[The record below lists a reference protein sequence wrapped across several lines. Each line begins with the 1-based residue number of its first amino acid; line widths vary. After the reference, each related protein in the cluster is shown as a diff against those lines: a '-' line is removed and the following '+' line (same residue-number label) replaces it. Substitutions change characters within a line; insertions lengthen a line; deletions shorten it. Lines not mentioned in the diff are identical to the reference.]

1 MRSSRHRYRGNFQK
15 LTPSS
20 STTFN
25 APYDYL
31 SVMHY
36 GKSFFSKNSGITIAT
51 KLPQYQDKIGQRI
64 EMSQTDVYKLNR
76 LYNCNASVSFMEHC
90 NFSDVDICGMS
101 YCEKGLTKGWK
112 RVSTA
117 AGGPFTDH
125 TNLDKMGGKEG
136 DSAWL
141 ETRRMSPSRECHVQC
156 LQFFYYHSGSES
168 DQLNIWIREFQ
179 DERDST
185 GNLRLMGQITGEPT
199 FDWQYYRVP
208 LNAAKPFQAVF
219 EVHNGNEDSSGGFS
233 IDDINLSE
241 SECPHNIWQVENFER
256 LLTTTDYNSYLYSPR
271 VYSPE
276 GYAYQMVIALRE
288 TFFGVYF
295 RLVSG
300 DYDSTLEWPCPWRQL
315 TFIMLDKNPH
325 IQQQMSKQ
333 ITLTTDPSDNLLHD
347 DILMPQGTQR
357 SSINNV
363 DALWPSPV
371 PYVLDQSLEMN
382 AKGVVLKALDQF
394 RLKSCIDFKPR
405 DSEEYYISV
414 QKDDG
419 CYSYIGR
426 VLPNGQ
432 VLSIGHYCDDLSIA
446 EHEFLH
452 ALGFFHEQS
461 RYDRDDY
468 VTIVPENIIEG
479 FERNFRKA
487 SAEDSTTHGVP
498 YDYWSVMHY
507 GADFF
512 SNGNGSTIITKDPK
526 FQNVIGQRL
535 EVSSSDVRELN
546 LLYRCNSTIAF
557 KMYCGFTNGTMCQMD
572 RCSRSDIEW
581 EMTTHIASG
590 PMSDHTGGSEHGQ
603 DEGYFMHAST
613 TLGKEGDSATLQT
626 KRMRPSRDCH
636 IQCLQFY
643 YYHNG
648 NESDE
653 LNIWIRE
660 FQDEHDFTGKVRLM
674 GQITGPPTS
683 HWQLQHVSLDATKH
697 FQVEF
702 VVRKGAGSSVGG
714 FSIDDINLSEIEC
727 PHVTL
732 QINDFEK
739 LLNTSYYGTTIYS
752 PRQYSR
758 GGYAYRVGA
767 ILYETFF
774 GVFVQ
779 LLSGKYDDELEW
791 PCPHRQVTFQIRDQN
806 PNIQLQMSKQ
816 KSITSD
822 PSATNDDGTYV
833 WDDPHLTPLINGSAL
848 PCPEVGSVKLRHLR
862 KEQDDGPCSPQIATT
877 TPPNPET
884 RDPSIFG
891 FSPAMVSSPVLTL
904 LPALMLLAR

>member
-1 MRSSRHRYRGNFQK
+1 MKTRVARNAVLNTDQLWDNPVPYVLEENLDMNTKGVILQAFEQFQLKSCVDFKPRQSEEYYLTVRKDEGCYSYVSRIIESGQVVSIGHRCDRLGTVEHEFLHALGLYHEQSRYDRDDYVTIIWKNIKDGYRDNFQK

-90 NFSDVDICGMS
+90 NFSNVDICGMS

-125 TNLDKMGGKEG
+125 TNLDKMGGKEPGYFMHVSTSSGKEG

-208 LNAAKPFQAVF
+208 LNAAKPFQVVF

-333 ITLTTDPSDNLLHD
+333 ITLTTDPSNTTFDNPRTVGRR
-347 DILMPQGTQR
+347 IRMNEE
-357 SSINNV
+357 SV
-363 DALWPSPV
+363 
-371 PYVLDQSLEMN
+371 YVNPAYGLKSFLSLEQVRSQDFL
-382 AKGVVLKALDQF
+382 KGGTAVFLFSMKD
-394 RLKSCIDFKPR
+394 
-405 DSEEYYISV
+405 IS
-414 QKDDG
+414 
-419 CYSYIGR
+419 S
-426 VLPNGQ
+426 
-432 VLSIGHYCDDLSIA
+432 
-446 EHEFLH
+446 
-452 ALGFFHEQS
+452 
-461 RYDRDDY
+461 
-468 VTIVPENIIEG
+468 
-479 FERNFRKA
+479 
-487 SAEDSTTHGVP
+487 
-498 YDYWSVMHY
+498 
-507 GADFF
+507 
-512 SNGNGSTIITKDPK
+512 
-526 FQNVIGQRL
+526 
-535 EVSSSDVRELN
+535 
-546 LLYRCNSTIAF
+546 
-557 KMYCGFTNGTMCQMD
+557 
-572 RCSRSDIEW
+572 
-581 EMTTHIASG
+581 
-590 PMSDHTGGSEHGQ
+590 
-603 DEGYFMHAST
+603 
-613 TLGKEGDSATLQT
+613 
-626 KRMRPSRDCH
+626 
-636 IQCLQFY
+636 
-643 YYHNG
+643 
-648 NESDE
+648 
-653 LNIWIRE
+653 
-660 FQDEHDFTGKVRLM
+660 
-674 GQITGPPTS
+674 
-683 HWQLQHVSLDATKH
+683 LQH
-697 FQVEF
+697 
-702 VVRKGAGSSVGG
+702 
-714 FSIDDINLSEIEC
+714 
-727 PHVTL
+727 
-732 QINDFEK
+732 
-739 LLNTSYYGTTIYS
+739 
-752 PRQYSR
+752 
-758 GGYAYRVGA
+758 
-767 ILYETFF
+767 
-774 GVFVQ
+774 
-779 LLSGKYDDELEW
+779 
-791 PCPHRQVTFQIRDQN
+791 
-806 PNIQLQMSKQ
+806 
-816 KSITSD
+816 KST
-822 PSATNDDGTYV
+822 
-833 WDDPHLTPLINGSAL
+833 L
-848 PCPEVGSVKLRHLR
+848 PCPELLPSKF
-862 KEQDDGPCSPQIATT
+862 TT
-877 TPPNPET
+877 TSSNN
-884 RDPSIFG
+884 
-891 FSPAMVSSPVLTL
+891 FSPCDTGPNMKATS
-904 LPALMLLAR
+904 R

>member
-1 MRSSRHRYRGNFQK
+1 MKTRVARNAILNTEQLWDNPVPYVLEDNLDMNTKGVILQAFEQFRLKSCVDFKPRQSEEYYLTVRKDEGCYSYVSRIIESGQVVSIGHRCDRLGTVEHEFLHALGLYHEQSRYDRDDYVTIIWKNIKDGYRDNFQK

-125 TNLDKMGGKEG
+125 TNLDKMGGKEPGYFMHISTSSGKEG

-141 ETRRMSPSRECHVQC
+141 ETHRMSPSRECHVQC

-208 LNAAKPFQAVF
+208 LNAAKPFQVVF

-333 ITLTTDPSDNLLHD
+333 ITLTTDPSNTTFDNPRTVGRR
-347 DILMPQGTQR
+347 IRMNEE
-357 SSINNV
+357 SV
-363 DALWPSPV
+363 
-371 PYVLDQSLEMN
+371 YVNPAYGLKSFLSLEQVRSQDFL
-382 AKGVVLKALDQF
+382 KGGTAV
-394 RLKSCIDFKPR
+394 
-405 DSEEYYISV
+405 
-414 QKDDG
+414 
-419 CYSYIGR
+419 
-426 VLPNGQ
+426 
-432 VLSIGHYCDDLSIA
+432 
-446 EHEFLH
+446 FL
-452 ALGFFHEQS
+452 
-461 RYDRDDY
+461 
-468 VTIVPENIIEG
+468 
-479 FERNFRKA
+479 
-487 SAEDSTTHGVP
+487 
-498 YDYWSVMHY
+498 
-507 GADFF
+507 F
-512 SNGNGSTIITKDPK
+512 SMKEK
-526 FQNVIGQRL
+526 V
-535 EVSSSDVRELN
+535 
-546 LLYRCNSTIAF
+546 
-557 KMYCGFTNGTMCQMD
+557 
-572 RCSRSDIEW
+572 
-581 EMTTHIASG
+581 
-590 PMSDHTGGSEHGQ
+590 
-603 DEGYFMHAST
+603 T
-613 TLGKEGDSATLQT
+613 TLWWK
-626 KRMRPSRDCH
+626 
-636 IQCLQFY
+636 
-643 YYHNG
+643 
-648 NESDE
+648 
-653 LNIWIRE
+653 
-660 FQDEHDFTGKVRLM
+660 
-674 GQITGPPTS
+674 
-683 HWQLQHVSLDATKH
+683 
-697 FQVEF
+697 
-702 VVRKGAGSSVGG
+702 
-714 FSIDDINLSEIEC
+714 
-727 PHVTL
+727 PH
-732 QINDFEK
+732 
-739 LLNTSYYGTTIYS
+739 S
-752 PRQYSR
+752 
-758 GGYAYRVGA
+758 
-767 ILYETFF
+767 
-774 GVFVQ
+774 
-779 LLSGKYDDELEW
+779 
-791 PCPHRQVTFQIRDQN
+791 
-806 PNIQLQMSKQ
+806 
-816 KSITSD
+816 
-822 PSATNDDGTYV
+822 
-833 WDDPHLTPLINGSAL
+833 
-848 PCPEVGSVKLRHLR
+848 
-862 KEQDDGPCSPQIATT
+862 
-877 TPPNPET
+877 
-884 RDPSIFG
+884 
-891 FSPAMVSSPVLTL
+891 
-904 LPALMLLAR
+904 